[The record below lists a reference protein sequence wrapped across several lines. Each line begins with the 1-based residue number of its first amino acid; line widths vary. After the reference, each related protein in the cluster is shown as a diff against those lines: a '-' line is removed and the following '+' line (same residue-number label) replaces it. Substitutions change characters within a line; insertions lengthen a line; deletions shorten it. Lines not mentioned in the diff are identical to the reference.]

1 MPDVIDVEYVTQK
14 ISDYFRW
21 LGYWKEQMVCQ
32 KIQTRKEKN
41 GGGSLFF
48 TFLKLKAGY
57 KWVKY
62 KIIPFLLMILMV
74 KGFD

>member
-41 GGGSLFF
+41 GGGGL
-48 TFLKLKAGY
+48 Y
-57 KWVKY
+57 
-62 KIIPFLLMILMV
+62 FLL
-74 KGFD
+74 F